1 MDINTLKE
9 KALPYIKKYWF
20 SIILIFCSWFIVKQ
34 FYMTIEYNILLAVS
48 YKHVFGF
55 SMIYFV
61 MDNLTLI
68 IHEAGHTIFGIFGWR
83 FLTVLG
89 GTLLQILIPF
99 FIFII
104 SWRNR
109 KIIASQT
116 SLYWLGF
123 AWLDSAAYSADAY
136 TQDLPLIGNLPKS
149 SHDFLNILSDMN
161 ILNHYMSVA
170 WIMFGIGCLILI
182 SAILLPYFK
191 KEHTEYV
198 NLNLD
203 L

>member
-1 MDINTLKE
+1 MDMNTLKE
-9 KALPYIKKYWF
+9 KALPFLKTYWF
-20 SIILIFCSWFIVKQ
+20 SIILIFWSWFIVKQ

-48 YKHVFGF
+48 YEHVFGF

-89 GTLLQILIPF
+89 GTLLQMLIPF
-99 FIFII
+99 VLFIV
-104 SWRNR
+104 SWRGR
-109 KIIASQT
+109 KIFASQA

-123 AWLDSAAYSADAY
+123 TWLDSAAYSADAY

-149 SHDFLNILSDMN
+149 SHDFLNILSDLN
-161 ILNHYMSVA
+161 ILNHYMTVA
-170 WIMFGIGCLILI
+170 WIFFTIGFLILLTG
-182 SAILLPYFK
+182 ILLPLFK
-191 KEHTEYV
+191 SQQTKYV
-198 NLNLD
+198 DLD
-203 L
+203 LKL